1 MVKTL
6 SKIGNSAG
14 ITLDKAVLEQLGVKE
29 GDQVVLT
36 VHDAT
41 LTIRA
46 ANVGMSPGERKASI
60 KKFRAKYDSVLKRLA
75 K

>member
-6 SKIGNSAG
+6 SRVGNSAG
-14 ITLDKAVLEQLGVKE
+14 ITLDKAVLEQLGVQV
-29 GDQVVLT
+29 GDEVVLT

-41 LTIRA
+41 LTIRSANIGLAPKERA
-46 ANVGMSPGERKASI
+46 ASVKR
-60 KKFRAKYDSVLKRLA
+60 FRAKYGSVLKRLA